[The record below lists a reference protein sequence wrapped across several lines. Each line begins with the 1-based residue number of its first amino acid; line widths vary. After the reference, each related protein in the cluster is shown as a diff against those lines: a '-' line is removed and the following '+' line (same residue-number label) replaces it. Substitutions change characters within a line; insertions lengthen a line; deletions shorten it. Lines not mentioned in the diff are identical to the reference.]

1 MKNKD
6 LLRVCA
12 QNLFRHKTRTM
23 LTALGVVLGCCS
35 VIIMISIGIGMKES
49 QEKALAQMGD
59 LTIINV
65 HKAGKSKAA
74 AKLNKTA
81 IHAIREVEGVEAAT
95 PKLTAEQVP
104 VTIYAGR
111 NRRYRST
118 YITLVGLEAEAAG
131 RMGYQLTDGSW
142 PGSLA
147 NHVLVGKN
155 FAYAFED
162 TKRPAGKNVVDMWG
176 NFDGTGTPDVPPPYF
191 DSMKTPLYMEL
202 ESGKEDEKK
211 LSYELTVDGRMK
223 EDYSKGE
230 ETSMGIV
237 LRLED
242 LQKIL
247 EEQQKLSGKK
257 AEKNS
262 GYEHAIVKVK
272 TIQDVSRV
280 EQQIKQMGFR
290 TSSMESIR
298 KPMEQEARQKQMML
312 GGLGAISLFVAALGI
327 TNTMI
332 MSISERTREIG
343 VMKSLGCFIQDI
355 RKIFL
360 LEAGGIGL
368 IGGVAGMLISYLISA
383 GMNFAANAGM
393 SMGGPGMMDAPMMM
407 PEDLAEEASRIS
419 VIPWWL
425 ALSAILFSI
434 LIGVGAGYYP
444 ANKAVKIPALEAI
457 KHD

>member
-6 LLRVCA
+6 LIRVCM
-12 QNLFRHKTRTM
+12 QNLFRHRARTF
-23 LTALGVVLGCCS
+23 LTVLGVVVGCCS

-65 HKAGKSKAA
+65 YRLGKSRKA
-74 AKLNKTA
+74 AKLDKQAMEKIKA
-81 IHAIREVEGVEAAT
+81 INGVEAAT

-104 VTIYAGR
+104 VTIYAGK
-111 NRRYRST
+111 NRRYKSAYMT
-118 YITLVGLEAEAAG
+118 VAGLEAAAAEK
-131 RMGYQLTDGSW
+131 MGYQLIQGKWDTKGV
-142 PGSLA
+142 
-147 NHVLVGKN
+147 NHVLTGKD
-155 FAYAFED
+155 FAYAFQD
-162 TKRPAGKNVVDMWG
+162 TRRPTGKNMVDPWG
-176 NFDGTGTPDVPPPYF
+176 SLDGGKADVPEPYF
-191 DSMKTPLYMEL
+191 DSLKTPLSMEL
-202 ESGKEDEKK
+202 ESGKEDGKK
-211 LSYELTVDGRMK
+211 LTYELVADGRLK

-230 ETSMGIV
+230 ETSMGLI

-242 LQKIL
+242 LQKML
-247 EEQQKLSGKK
+247 DEQQRLAGKK
-257 AEKNS
+257 PERNR
-262 GYEHAIVKVK
+262 GFENAIVKVK
-272 TIQDVSRV
+272 SIQDVVPV
-280 EQQIKQMGFR
+280 EQKIRAMGFR
-290 TSSMESIR
+290 TNSMESIR

-312 GGLGAISLFVAALGI
+312 GSLGAISLFVAALGI

-343 VMKSLGCFIQDI
+343 VMKSLGCFVRDV

-368 IGGVAGMLISYLISA
+368 MGGIAGMVISYLISA
-383 GMNFAANAGM
+383 VMNAAAAAGVGAGGMEM
-393 SMGGPGMMDAPMMM
+393 SMMM
-407 PEDLAEEASRIS
+407 PGEAAEGAMRIS

-425 ALSAILFSI
+425 ALSAILFSV

-444 ANKAVKIPALEAI
+444 ADKAVRISALEAI

>member
-6 LLRVCA
+6 LLKICA
-12 QNLFRHKTRTM
+12 QNLFRHKARTM
-23 LTALGVVLGCCS
+23 LTVLGVVLGCCS

-65 HKAGKSKAA
+65 YRAGKSKTAT
-74 AKLNKTA
+74 KLNKHTINA
-81 IHAIREVEGVEAAT
+81 IKALDGVEAAT
-95 PKLTAEQVP
+95 PKLTVEQVP
-104 VTIYAGR
+104 VTVYAGR
-111 NRRYRST
+111 NRRYRSAYMT
-118 YITLVGLEAEAAG
+118 FVGLDAEAA
-131 RMGYQLTDGSW
+131 RRIGYQLIDGTWNHS
-142 PGSLA
+142 GT
-147 NHVLVGKN
+147 NHVLVGKS

-162 TKRPAGKNVVDMWG
+162 TKRPEGRNMVNMWADY
-176 NFDGTGTPDVPPPYF
+176 DGTGEVKPPPPYF
-191 DSMKTPLYMEL
+191 DSLKTPLYVEL
-202 ESGKEDEKK
+202 ESGKEDGKK
-211 LSYELTVDGRMK
+211 LSYELTVDGRLK
-223 EDYSKGE
+223 EDYGKGD
-230 ETSMGIV
+230 ETSMGLIF
-237 LRLED
+237 RLED
-242 LQKIL
+242 LQKML

-257 AEKNS
+257 AEKNQ
-262 GYEHAIVKVK
+262 GYENAIVKVK
-272 TIQDVSRV
+272 SIQDVSHV
-280 EQQIKQMGFR
+280 EQQIKKMGFR
-290 TSSMESIR
+290 TNSMESIR

-332 MSISERTREIG
+332 MSISERTQEIG
-343 VMKSLGCFIQDI
+343 VMKSLGCFITDI

-368 IGGVAGMLISYLISA
+368 IGGVAGMIISYLISA
-383 GMNFAANAGM
+383 GMNVAANAGM
-393 SMGGPGMMDAPMMM
+393 GMGGLGEMGSPMMM
-407 PEDLAEEASRIS
+407 PGELAEGAARIS

-425 ALSAILFSI
+425 ALSAILFSV

>member
-6 LLRVCA
+6 LLKICA
-12 QNLFRHKTRTM
+12 QNLFRHKARTM
-23 LTALGVVLGCCS
+23 LTVLGVVLGCCS

-49 QEKALAQMGD
+49 QEKALAQIGD

-65 HKAGKSKAA
+65 YRAGKSKTAT
-74 AKLNKTA
+74 KLNKHTINA
-81 IHAIREVEGVEAAT
+81 IKALDGVEAAT
-95 PKLTAEQVP
+95 PKLTVEQVP

-111 NRRYRST
+111 NRRYRSAYMT
-118 YITLVGLEAEAAG
+118 FVGLDAEAA
-131 RMGYQLTDGSW
+131 RRIGYQLIDGTWNHS
-142 PGSLA
+142 GT
-147 NHVLVGKN
+147 NHVLVGKS

-162 TKRPAGKNVVDMWG
+162 TKRPEGRNMVNMWADY
-176 NFDGTGTPDVPPPYF
+176 DGTGEVKPPPPYF
-191 DSMKTPLYMEL
+191 DSLKTPLYVEL
-202 ESGKEDEKK
+202 ESGKEDGKK
-211 LSYELTVDGRMK
+211 LSYELTVDGRLK
-223 EDYSKGE
+223 EDYGKGD
-230 ETSMGIV
+230 ETSMGLIF
-237 LRLED
+237 RLED
-242 LQKIL
+242 LQKML

-257 AEKNS
+257 AEKNQ
-262 GYEHAIVKVK
+262 GFENAIVKVK
-272 TIQDVSRV
+272 SIQDVSHV
-280 EQQIKQMGFR
+280 EQQIKKMGFR
-290 TSSMESIR
+290 TNSMESIR

-332 MSISERTREIG
+332 MSISERTQEIG
-343 VMKSLGCFIQDI
+343 VMKSLGCFITDI

-368 IGGVAGMLISYLISA
+368 IGGVAGMIISYLISA

-393 SMGGPGMMDAPMMM
+393 GMGGLGEMGSPVMM
-407 PEDLAEEASRIS
+407 PGELAEEAARIS

-425 ALSAILFSI
+425 ALSAILFSV

>member
-6 LLRVCA
+6 LLKVCA
-12 QNLFRHKTRTM
+12 QNLFRHKARTM
-23 LTALGVVLGCCS
+23 LTVLGVVLGCCS

-49 QEKALAQMGD
+49 QEKALSQMGD

-65 HKAGKSKAA
+65 HRAGKSKTA
-74 AKLNKTA
+74 AKINKNTINA
-81 IHAIREVEGVEAAT
+81 MKALEGVEAAT
-95 PKLTAEQVP
+95 PKLTVEQVS
-104 VTIYAGR
+104 VTLYAGR
-111 NRRYRST
+111 NRRYRSAYMT
-118 YITLVGLEAEAAG
+118 FVGLDAEAA
-131 RMGYQLTDGSW
+131 RQIGYQIIDGTWNNS
-142 PGSLA
+142 GA

-162 TKRPAGKNVVDMWG
+162 TKRPQGKNMVDMWG
-176 NFDGTGTPDVPPPYF
+176 DYDGTGEIKTPSPYF
-191 DSMKTPLYMEL
+191 DSLKTPLYMEL
-202 ESGKEDEKK
+202 ESGNEDGKK
-211 LSYELTVDGRMK
+211 LSYELIADGRLK
-223 EDYSKGE
+223 EDYGKGD
-230 ETSMGIV
+230 ETSMGLV
-237 LRLED
+237 FRLED

-257 AEKNS
+257 VEKNK
-262 GYEHAIVKVK
+262 GYENAVVKVK
-272 TIQDVSRV
+272 SIQDVSRV
-280 EQQIKQMGFR
+280 EQQIKKMGFR

-312 GGLGAISLFVAALGI
+312 GGLGTISLFVAALGI

-343 VMKSLGCFIQDI
+343 VMKSLGCFLQDI

-368 IGGVAGMLISYLISA
+368 IGGVAGMIISYFISA
-383 GMNFAANAGM
+383 IMNFAANAGM
-393 SMGGPGMMDAPMMM
+393 GMGGLGEMGSPMMM
-407 PEDLAEEASRIS
+407 PGDTAEVAARIS

-444 ANKAVKIPALEAI
+444 ADKAVKIPALEAI

>member
-6 LLRVCA
+6 LLKICA
-12 QNLFRHKTRTM
+12 QNLFRHKARTM
-23 LTALGVVLGCCS
+23 LTVLGVVLGCCS

-65 HKAGKSKAA
+65 YRAGKSKTAT
-74 AKLNKTA
+74 KLNKHTINA
-81 IHAIREVEGVEAAT
+81 IKALDGVEAAT
-95 PKLTAEQVP
+95 PKLTVEQVP

-111 NRRYRST
+111 NRRYRSAYMT
-118 YITLVGLEAEAAG
+118 FVGLDAEAA
-131 RMGYQLTDGSW
+131 RRIGYQLIDGTWNHS
-142 PGSLA
+142 GT
-147 NHVLVGKN
+147 NHVLVGKS

-162 TKRPAGKNVVDMWG
+162 TKRPEGRNMVNMWADY
-176 NFDGTGTPDVPPPYF
+176 DGTGEVKSPPPYF
-191 DSMKTPLYMEL
+191 DSLKTPLYVEL
-202 ESGKEDEKK
+202 ESGKEDGKK
-211 LSYELTVDGRMK
+211 LSYELTVDGRLK
-223 EDYSKGE
+223 EDYGKGD
-230 ETSMGIV
+230 ETSMGLIF
-237 LRLED
+237 RLED
-242 LQKIL
+242 LQKML

-257 AEKNS
+257 AEKNQ
-262 GYEHAIVKVK
+262 GFENAIVKVK
-272 TIQDVSRV
+272 SIQDVSHV
-280 EQQIKQMGFR
+280 EQQIKKMGFR
-290 TSSMESIR
+290 TNSMESIR

-343 VMKSLGCFIQDI
+343 VMKSLGCFITDI

-368 IGGVAGMLISYLISA
+368 IGGVAGMIISYLISA
-383 GMNFAANAGM
+383 GMNFAANAGTG
-393 SMGGPGMMDAPMMM
+393 MGGLGEMGSPVMM
-407 PEDLAEEASRIS
+407 PGELAEAAARIS

-425 ALSAILFSI
+425 ALSAILFSV

>member
-6 LLRVCA
+6 LLKICA
-12 QNLFRHKTRTM
+12 QNLFRHKARTM
-23 LTALGVVLGCCS
+23 LTVLGVILGCCS

-65 HKAGKSKAA
+65 FRAGKSKTA
-74 AKLNKTA
+74 AKLNKNTINA
-81 IHAIREVEGVEAAT
+81 IKALDGVEAAT

-104 VTIYAGR
+104 ITIYAGR
-111 NRRYRST
+111 NHRYRSAYMT
-118 YITLVGLEAEAAG
+118 FVGLDAEAAKLI
-131 RMGYQLTDGSW
+131 GYQLIEGKWNQSGT
-142 PGSLA
+142 
-147 NHVLVGKN
+147 NHVLVGKS

-162 TKRPAGKNVVDMWG
+162 TKRPQGKNMVNMWEDY
-176 NFDGTGTPDVPPPYF
+176 DGTGEVKPPPPYF
-191 DSMKTPLYMEL
+191 DSMKTPLYVEL
-202 ESGKEDEKK
+202 ESGKEDGKK
-211 LSYELTVDGRMK
+211 LSYELIADGRLK
-223 EDYSKGE
+223 EDYGKGD
-230 ETSMGIV
+230 ETAMGLIF
-237 LRLED
+237 RLED
-242 LQKIL
+242 LQKML

-257 AEKNS
+257 IEKNN
-262 GYEHAIVKVK
+262 GYENAIVKVK
-272 TIQDVSRV
+272 SIQDVSRV
-280 EQQIKQMGFR
+280 EQQIKKMGFR
-290 TSSMESIR
+290 TNSMESIR

-343 VMKSLGCFIQDI
+343 VMKSLGCYLTDI

-368 IGGVAGMLISYLISA
+368 IGGVAGMIISYLISA
-383 GMNFAANAGM
+383 VMNAAANAGM
-393 SMGGPGMMDAPMMM
+393 GMGGLGEMGSPMMM
-407 PEDLAEEASRIS
+407 PGELAEGAARIS

-425 ALSAILFSI
+425 ALSAILFSV

-444 ANKAVKIPALEAI
+444 ADKAVKIPALEAI

>member
-1 MKNKD
+1 MKTKD
-6 LLRVCA
+6 LLKVCA
-12 QNLFRHKTRTM
+12 QNLFRHKARTM
-23 LTALGVVLGCCS
+23 LTVLGVILGCCS

-65 HKAGKSKAA
+65 YRAGKGKTA
-74 AKLNKTA
+74 AKLNKNTINA
-81 IHAIREVEGVEAAT
+81 IKALDGVEAAT
-95 PKLTAEQVP
+95 PKLTVEQVP
-104 VTIYAGR
+104 ITIYAGR
-111 NRRYRST
+111 NRRYRSAYMT
-118 YITLVGLEAEAAG
+118 FVGLDAEAA
-131 RMGYQLTDGSW
+131 RQIGYQLTDGKW
-142 PGSLA
+142 NHTGT
-147 NHVLVGKN
+147 NHVLAGKS

-162 TKRPAGKNVVDMWG
+162 TKRPEGKNMVNMWADY
-176 NFDGTGTPDVPPPYF
+176 DGTGEAKPPPPYF
-191 DSMKTPLYMEL
+191 DSLKTPLYVEL
-202 ESGKEDEKK
+202 ESGREDGKK
-211 LSYELTVDGRMK
+211 LSYELTVDGRLK
-223 EDYSKGE
+223 EDYGKGE
-230 ETSMGIV
+230 ETSMGLIF
-237 LRLED
+237 RLED
-242 LQKIL
+242 LQKML

-257 AEKNS
+257 VEKNK
-262 GYEHAIVKVK
+262 GYENAIVKVK
-272 TIQDVSRV
+272 SIQDVSRV
-280 EQQIKQMGFR
+280 EQQIRKMGFR
-290 TSSMESIR
+290 TNSMESIR

-332 MSISERTREIG
+332 MSISERTQEIG
-343 VMKSLGCFIQDI
+343 VMKSLGCFITDI

-368 IGGVAGMLISYLISA
+368 IGGIAGMIISYLISA

-393 SMGGPGMMDAPMMM
+393 GMGGLGEMGSPMMM
-407 PEDLAEEASRIS
+407 PGELAEGVTRIS

-425 ALSAILFSI
+425 ALSAILFSV